1 MDIFEIRRELSMGK
15 SIYDLPLRV
24 TFYARVSTDK
34 DEQKHSY
41 KNQITH
47 YEEKIKNVF
56 NWTFVDGYMDEGI
69 TGTSINKRDDFNR
82 MIEDANNKKFDLI
95 LTKDICRFA
104 RNTVDTLVT
113 TRELLKNG
121 IGVFFELDNINTL
134 SSEGELRLTIMASL
148 AQDES
153 RKISER
159 VRFGFE
165 KSIKKGVV
173 LGNNKIWGYKKENGK
188 LVIVPEEA
196 RIVRKIFELYSYN
209 DIGMRNLG
217 KELAKEGIYTNDG
230 KVFAFSTIKNII
242 TNPKYKGYY
251 VGRKTTTIDFISKQ
265 RKYFSEDEWAYYK
278 DQRGDV
284 PAIVD
289 EELWEK
295 CNILY
300 RERSKRIKNKET
312 SYNTKYK
319 YSGKLFCMHD
329 GKAYWRTK
337 WRDREAWQC
346 SQYKKNGLSGCKNNV
361 TVYTDELDVVI
372 KNLFNA
378 LFRDK
383 DVYVEELIEICKKYM
398 NEKKDD
404 TEVKQLEKQIDLA
417 RKEKRNLIKL
427 FTLEKINEEDF
438 EQMNNEYIDKI
449 DKLQEE
455 LEKLLADNTK
465 DLDIDKRIK
474 KLKDYFR
481 KEISFEDGVPED
493 IIDNMIERIE
503 IEKIDN
509 KNEKVSVKN
518 KTIKLH
524 IFLKIGLEIPAYI
537 KNRFCLVLTTHMIRA
552 DIETEV
558 SPIVGSEKQSE
569 ELVNYL
575 LSEFES
581 DPIKIWESNI
591 FGKNLHELVNEG
603 LQNKLYRMPEDA
615 REKLQETLERIVN
628 EGSGGLIC
636 IIL

>member
-1 MDIFEIRRELSMGK
+1 
-15 SIYDLPLRV
+15 
-24 TFYARVSTDK
+24 
-34 DEQKHSY
+34 
-41 KNQITH
+41 
-47 YEEKIKNVF
+47 
-56 NWTFVDGYMDEGI
+56 
-69 TGTSINKRDDFNR
+69 
-82 MIEDANNKKFDLI
+82 
-95 LTKDICRFA
+95 
-104 RNTVDTLVT
+104 VDTLVT
-113 TRELLKNG
+113 TRELLKLG
-121 IGVFFELDNINTL
+121 IGVYFELDNINTL

-159 VRFGFE
+159 VKFGFE

-196 RIVRKIFELYSYN
+196 RIVKRIFELYSYN
-209 DIGMRNLG
+209 NIGIRNLG
-217 KELAKEGIYTNDG
+217 KELAKEGIYTNES
-230 KVFAFSTIKNII
+230 KIFAFSTIKNII

-265 RKYFSEDEWAYYK
+265 RKYFAEDEWTYYK
-278 DQRGDV
+278 DQNGDV
-284 PAIVD
+284 PKIVD
-289 EELWEK
+289 EGLWER
-295 CNILY
+295 CNTIF
-300 RERSKRIKNKET
+300 RERSRKIKNNET

-319 YSGKLFCMHD
+319 YSGKLFCKYD

-337 WRDREAWQC
+337 VRNKEAWQC
-346 SQYKKNGLSGCKNNV
+346 SQYKKSGLNGCKNSSI
-361 TVYTDELDVVI
+361 VYTDELDIII
-372 KNLFNA
+372 KNLFDT

-383 DVYVEELIEICKKYM
+383 EVYVEELTEICKKYM

-404 TEVKQLEKQIDLA
+404 TEVKQIEKQIDFA

-427 FTLEKINEEDF
+427 FTLEKIDEKEFEE
-438 EQMNNEYIDKI
+438 MNNEYIDKI
-449 DKLQEE
+449 DKLQDE
-455 LEKLLADNTK
+455 LDKLLANSTK
-465 DLDIDKRIK
+465 NLDIDKKIK
-474 KLKDYFR
+474 QLKDYFK

-493 IIDNMIERIE
+493 IIDSMIERIE
-503 IEKIDN
+503 IEKIII
-509 KNEKVSVKN
+509 KN
-518 KTIKLH
+518 KAIKLH
-524 IFLKIGLEIPAYI
+524 IFLKTGLEIPAFI
-537 KNRFCLVLTTHMIRA
+537 NKRFCLVLTTHMIRA

-575 LSEFES
+575 LKEFES

-603 LQNKLYRMPEDA
+603 LQNKLARMPEDA
-615 REKLQETLERIVN
+615 QEKLKETLERIIN

>member
-34 DEQKHSY
+34 DEQIHSY
-41 KNQITH
+41 KNQIAH
-47 YEEKIKNVF
+47 YEEKIKSVPK
-56 NWTFVDGYMDEGI
+56 WTFVDGYMDEGI

-82 MIEDANNKKFDLI
+82 MTEDAEKDKFDLI
-95 LTKDICRFA
+95 ITKDICRFA

-113 TRELLKNG
+113 TRELLKL
-121 IGVFFELDNINTL
+121 GVGVYFELDNVNTL
-134 SSEGELRLTIMASL
+134 ASEGELRLTIMASL

-165 KSIKKGVV
+165 KSVKNGVV
-173 LGNNKIWGYKKENGK
+173 LGNNKIWGYKKEKGK

-196 RIVRKIFELYSYN
+196 KIVKRIFELYSNN
-209 DIGMRNLG
+209 DIGIRNLG
-217 KELAKEGIYTNDG
+217 KELAKEGIYANDG
-230 KVFAFSTIKNII
+230 KPFAFSTLKSIL

-251 VGRKTTTIDFISKQ
+251 VGKKTTTIDFISKQ
-265 RKYFSEDEWAYYK
+265 RKYFAEDEWTYYK
-278 DQRGDV
+278 DEKGDV

-289 EELWEK
+289 EELWER

-300 RERSKRIKNKET
+300 RNRSNKVKNKET

-319 YSGKLFCMHD
+319 YSGKLFCKND
-329 GKAYWRTK
+329 GKSFWRTK
-337 WRDREAWQC
+337 WRKREAWQC
-346 SQYKKNGLSGCKNNV
+346 SQYRKEGLEGCKNNV
-361 TVYTDELDVVI
+361 TVYTDELDEII
-372 KNLFNA
+372 KNLFIT
-378 LFRDK
+378 LFKDK
-383 DVYVEELIEICKKYM
+383 ELYVKELVEMCKRYM
-398 NEKKDD
+398 NEKKNDS
-404 TEVKQLEKQIDLA
+404 EVREIEAQIDLA

-427 FTLEKINEEDF
+427 FTLEKISESEFEE
-438 EQMNNEYIDKI
+438 MNSEYVEKI
-449 DKLQEE
+449 DNLQDRLERE
-455 LEKLLADNTK
+455 LANNDTEVN
-465 DLDIDKRIK
+465 IDTRIK
-474 KLKDYFR
+474 KLDEYFK
-481 KEISFEDGVPED
+481 KEVYFEDGLPDE

-503 IEKIDN
+503 VEKCGREDAIRH
-509 KNEKVSVKN
+509 

-537 KNRFCLVLTTHMIRA
+537 KNRFCLLLTTHMIRA

-575 LSEFES
+575 MAEFEN

-615 REKLQETLERIVN
+615 QGKLQETLERIVN